1 MTDLPRAFRQALEQE
16 AWSERL
22 EVLQIRHARDGTVKA
37 LLNLLGPGRPA
48 AVESV
53 LMPHRGRLTLCVST
67 QAGCP
72 VGCAFCATGRM
83 GLVRQLSAREIAGQ
97 VLWARFAAD
106 RWPSHVVFM
115 GMGEP
120 LANYPA
126 VRAAIDLVRAPDG
139 FGIGVRRLT
148 LSTVGL
154 VPGIL
159 RLAAEPKLQVGLAVS
174 LHAADDELRSQLV
187 PLNRAYPLAELM
199 RACRQYVEA
208 THRRLTFEYVLLKG
222 VNDDAAQARQVA
234 RLVAGMLCH
243 VNVIPYNPVAGL
255 PFQTPEAERVE
266 RFAGWLRERGVA
278 VTVRWSRGA
287 DIEAACGQLRAA
299 GAAAPVAGPVRSSR

>member
-1 MTDLPRAFRQALEQE
+1 MTDLPQGFRRALAQE
-16 AWSERL
+16 AWAERL
-22 EVLQIRHARDGTVKA
+22 EVLRVLRARDGTAKA
-37 LLNLLGPGRPA
+37 LLNLVGAGRPA
-48 AVESV
+48 AIESV
-53 LMPHRGRLTLCVST
+53 LMRHRGRLTLCVST

-72 VGCAFCATGRM
+72 VGCAFCATGLM

-97 VLWARFAAD
+97 VLWAHFVTG

-126 VRAAIDLVRAPDG
+126 VRTAIDLMRAPHG

-148 LSTVGL
+148 LSTAGL

-199 RACRQYVEA
+199 RACRRYVEA
-208 THRRLTFEYVLLKG
+208 TRRRLTFEYVLLKG
-222 VNDDAAQARQVA
+222 INDDAGQARQLA

-255 PFQTPEAERVE
+255 PFETPSEERVE
-266 RFAGWLRERGVA
+266 RFARWLGELGVA
-278 VTVRWSRGA
+278 VTIRWSKGA
-287 DIEAACGQLRAA
+287 DIEAACGQLRAG
-299 GAAAPVAGPVRSSR
+299 GATPSVPGPGRRSR